1 MRQFYC
7 SAYVNMLKIL
17 SLKLCDVWQNIL
29 PPNQPFSSRHS
40 QPNHPHIGMDISKK
54 KTAKSGYNF
63 TFDAKCKNRISRE
76 DINAKCKKYKNDY
89 GGGRREMSTTIP
101 HLCKQAKSNEENYC
115 TTVSK
120 GVSHY
125 SCPHCQKQ
133 GGEQRHI
140 CMYIIDVYLKM

>member
-54 KTAKSGYNF
+54 TLQNQAIILRLTPNARTEYLEKT
-63 TFDAKCKNRISRE
+63 
-76 DINAKCKKYKNDY
+76 
-89 GGGRREMSTTIP
+89 
-101 HLCKQAKSNEENYC
+101 
-115 TTVSK
+115 
-120 GVSHY
+120 
-125 SCPHCQKQ
+125 
-133 GGEQRHI
+133 
-140 CMYIIDVYLKM
+140 